1 MIQTKLIS
9 EKKTP
14 FQIQSSPSLEKEERT
29 YWQGER
35 AVKSIYKI
43 IEWFGVDLLGK
54 HSMQLISFVQH
65 NPRCIANT

>member
-35 AVKSIYKI
+35 AVKSIYTK
-43 IEWFGVDLLGK
+43 L
-54 HSMQLISFVQH
+54 
-65 NPRCIANT
+65 